1 MGFKRSN
8 SHCFSFLLLVFLMV
22 PTLALNTD
30 GVLLLSFKHAILS
43 DPLSVLQSWN
53 LDDKTPCAWTGVT
66 CTEIGLPGTPDR
78 LRVTSLVLPNSHLL
92 GSISEDL
99 GHIQHLRHLDLSSNN
114 FNGILPSSIF
124 NSTELQVLSL
134 SGNLISGSLPETI
147 GALASLQLLNLSHNA
162 LAGKVPENLTALQ
175 NLSVVSLK
183 GNYLSGNIP
192 SGFDS
197 VEVLDLSS
205 NLLNGSLPLDL
216 GGVHLNYLN
225 LSYNKISG
233 SISPEFAKKLPQN
246 ATIDLSFNNLSGA
259 IPESVALL
267 NQKMEFFSGNIDL
280 CGKPLKTLCAVP
292 STLSTPPN
300 MSQSISP
307 AIAVI
312 PNFKDII
319 VQNFGKDLWLKMD
332 TNNHPL
338 IHYHQQPITNN
349 NNPLPILSHFLTNLH
364 LGLKFTKLNII
375 VNSSNWITSSKRLSG
390 ANQSRIP
397 IKSKQCLNLYA
408 GITLV
413 NISAGFFSVA
423 TLLITMSP
431 CVTLVSTPVTSSS
444 PNNIQNQARGSLKP
458 GTIAAI
464 AVADLAGISILG
476 MIILYVYQLKKLK
489 DHLDDPST
497 AATSCNVL
505 KQPKVIVSKTNVEL
519 RTKMPPSPPS
529 SSSSSSPSCSCSCSC
544 MKLKLIEASETNS
557 SDSDLEEKNQVINVN
572 QRPGKLVT
580 VDGETELELET
591 LLKASAYILGTSGW
605 SIVYKA
611 VLENGTAFAVRRIGE
626 SSVERLKDFE
636 SRVRMI
642 AKLRHPNLVK
652 IRGFYW
658 GDTEKLVIYDYASNG
673 SLACTTTAYRR
684 SGSSSV
690 WHLPLEACLKI
701 ARGVARGLAYIHEK
715 KQVHG
720 NIKPT
725 NILLDS
731 NMEPIISD
739 LGLDRLLSRNG
750 ATYKPNNS
758 SSIRFLSSQRSTAS
772 RDAPSDHP
780 TTPTNPSPHAA
791 ATCSTPY
798 QALESLKNHKPNPKW
813 DVYSFGM
820 ILLEL
825 LSGRVLSTGELE
837 QWAVAAASIEEE
849 KNRAVRLGDM
859 AIKGDMEGKEE
870 AILTFFRLGFSCV
883 SVVPQKRPS
892 MKEAVQILEKITW
905 W

>member
-22 PTLALNTD
+22 PSLALNTD

-53 LDDKTPCAWTGVT
+53 RDDKTPCAWTGVT

-78 LRVTSLVLPNSHLL
+78 LRVTSLVLPNSHLH

-99 GHIQHLRHLDLSSNN
+99 GHIQHLSHLDLSSNS
-114 FNGILPSSIF
+114 FNGTLPSSIF

-134 SGNLISGSLPETI
+134 SGNLISGSLPESI

-175 NLSVVSLK
+175 KLSVVSLK

-233 SISPEFAKKLPQN
+233 SISPEFAEKLPQN

-312 PNFKDII
+312 PNT
-319 VQNFGKDLWLKMD
+319 V
-332 TNNHPL
+332 
-338 IHYHQQPITNN
+338 
-349 NNPLPILSHFLTNLH
+349 
-364 LGLKFTKLNII
+364 
-375 VNSSNWITSSKRLSG
+375 
-390 ANQSRIP
+390 
-397 IKSKQCLNLYA
+397 
-408 GITLV
+408 
-413 NISAGFFSVA
+413 
-423 TLLITMSP
+423 
-431 CVTLVSTPVTSSS
+431 VSTPVTSSS

-476 MIILYVYQLKKLK
+476 MIILYVYQLKKRK

-519 RTKMPPSPPS
+519 RTKMPPPPPS
-529 SSSSSSPSCSCSCSC
+529 SSSSPPCSCSC
-544 MKLKLIEASETNS
+544 MKLKLIETSETNS

-636 SRVRMI
+636 SHVRMI

-658 GDTEKLVIYDYASNG
+658 GDTEKLVIYDYVSNG

-690 WHLPLEACLKI
+690 WHLPLEARLKI

-758 SSIRFLSSQRSTAS
+758 SSIRFISSQRSTAS
-772 RDAPSDHP
+772 RDAPSDQP

-798 QALESLKNHKPNPKW
+798 QALESLKNLKPNPKW

-837 QWAVAAASIEEE
+837 QWAVAAASIGEE

-870 AILTFFRLGFSCV
+870 AILTCFRLGFSCV

-892 MKEAVQILEKITW
+892 MKEAVQILEKIT
-905 W
+905 

>member
-22 PTLALNTD
+22 PSLALNTD

-53 LDDKTPCAWTGVT
+53 RDDKTPCAWTGVT

-78 LRVTSLVLPNSHLL
+78 LRVTSLVLPNSHLH

-99 GHIQHLRHLDLSSNN
+99 GHIQHLSHLDLSSNN
-114 FNGILPSSIF
+114 FNGTLPSSIF

-134 SGNLISGSLPETI
+134 SGNLISGSLPESI

-312 PNFKDII
+312 PNT
-319 VQNFGKDLWLKMD
+319 V
-332 TNNHPL
+332 
-338 IHYHQQPITNN
+338 
-349 NNPLPILSHFLTNLH
+349 
-364 LGLKFTKLNII
+364 
-375 VNSSNWITSSKRLSG
+375 
-390 ANQSRIP
+390 
-397 IKSKQCLNLYA
+397 
-408 GITLV
+408 
-413 NISAGFFSVA
+413 
-423 TLLITMSP
+423 
-431 CVTLVSTPVTSSS
+431 VSTPVTSSS

-476 MIILYVYQLKKLK
+476 MIILYVYQLKKRE

-505 KQPKVIVSKTNVEL
+505 KQPKVIVSKTNMEL
-519 RTKMPPSPPS
+519 RTKMPPPPPS
-529 SSSSSSPSCSCSCSC
+529 SSSSPSCSCSC
-544 MKLKLIEASETNS
+544 MKLKLIETSETNS

-636 SRVRMI
+636 SHVRMI

-658 GDTEKLVIYDYASNG
+658 GDTEKLVIYDYVSNG

-690 WHLPLEACLKI
+690 SHLPLEARLKI

-758 SSIRFLSSQRSTAS
+758 SSIRFISSQRSTAS

-798 QALESLKNHKPNPKW
+798 QALESLKNLKPNPKW

-837 QWAVAAASIEEE
+837 QWAVAPASIGEE

-870 AILTFFRLGFSCV
+870 AILTCFRLGFSCV

-905 W
+905 C

>member
-1 MGFKRSN
+1 MGFKRSDF
-8 SHCFSFLLLVFLMV
+8 HCFSFLLLVFLMV
-22 PTLALNTD
+22 PSLALNTD

-53 LDDKTPCAWTGVT
+53 RDDETPCAWTGVT

-78 LRVTSLVLPNSHLL
+78 LRVTSLVLPNSQLH

-99 GHIQHLRHLDLSSNN
+99 GHIQHLRHMDLSSNN
-114 FNGILPSSIF
+114 FNGTLPSSIF

-134 SGNLISGSLPETI
+134 SGNLISGSLPESV

-216 GGVHLNYLN
+216 GGGHLNYLN

-312 PNFKDII
+312 PNTI
-319 VQNFGKDLWLKMD
+319 
-332 TNNHPL
+332 
-338 IHYHQQPITNN
+338 
-349 NNPLPILSHFLTNLH
+349 
-364 LGLKFTKLNII
+364 
-375 VNSSNWITSSKRLSG
+375 
-390 ANQSRIP
+390 
-397 IKSKQCLNLYA
+397 
-408 GITLV
+408 
-413 NISAGFFSVA
+413 
-423 TLLITMSP
+423 
-431 CVTLVSTPVTSSS
+431 VSTPVTSSS

-458 GTIAAI
+458 ATIAAI

-476 MIILYVYQLKKLK
+476 MIILYVYQLKKRK
-489 DHLDDPST
+489 GHPDDPRT
-497 AATSCNVL
+497 AATSCNIL
-505 KQPKVIVSKTNVEL
+505 KKPEVIVSKINVEL
-519 RTKMPPSPPS
+519 RPPP
-529 SSSSSSPSCSCSCSC
+529 SSSSSSPSCSC
-544 MKLKLIEASETNS
+544 MKLKLIETSETNS
-557 SDSDLEEKNQVINVN
+557 SDSDLEEKNQVINAN

-580 VDGETELELET
+580 VNGETELELET

-626 SSVERLKDFE
+626 SSVERLKEFE
-636 SRVRMI
+636 SHVRMI

-658 GDTEKLVIYDYASNG
+658 GDTEKLVIYDYVSNG
-673 SLACTTTAYRR
+673 SLACTTTAY
-684 SGSSSV
+684 SKFHSLSHNMHFSSNPF
-690 WHLPLEACLKI
+690 LFTKMRCIAPACS
-701 ARGVARGLAYIHEK
+701 YI
-715 KQVHG
+715 
-720 NIKPT
+720 
-725 NILLDS
+725 
-731 NMEPIISD
+731 
-739 LGLDRLLSRNG
+739 LSRLH
-750 ATYKPNNS
+750 
-758 SSIRFLSSQRSTAS
+758 LSKHVRS
-772 RDAPSDHP
+772 
-780 TTPTNPSPHAA
+780 
-791 ATCSTPY
+791 
-798 QALESLKNHKPNPKW
+798 
-813 DVYSFGM
+813 
-820 ILLEL
+820 
-825 LSGRVLSTGELE
+825 
-837 QWAVAAASIEEE
+837 
-849 KNRAVRLGDM
+849 RAR
-859 AIKGDMEGKEE
+859 
-870 AILTFFRLGFSCV
+870 
-883 SVVPQKRPS
+883 
-892 MKEAVQILEKITW
+892 
-905 W
+905 

>member
-43 DPLSVLQSWN
+43 DPLSDLQSWKR
-53 LDDKTPCAWTGVT
+53 DDKTPCAWTGVT

-312 PNFKDII
+312 PNT
-319 VQNFGKDLWLKMD
+319 V
-332 TNNHPL
+332 
-338 IHYHQQPITNN
+338 
-349 NNPLPILSHFLTNLH
+349 
-364 LGLKFTKLNII
+364 
-375 VNSSNWITSSKRLSG
+375 
-390 ANQSRIP
+390 
-397 IKSKQCLNLYA
+397 
-408 GITLV
+408 
-413 NISAGFFSVA
+413 
-423 TLLITMSP
+423 
-431 CVTLVSTPVTSSS
+431 VSTPVTSSS
-444 PNNIQNQARGSLKP
+444 PNNIQNKARGSLKP

-476 MIILYVYQLKKLK
+476 MIILYVYQLKKRK

-519 RTKMPPSPPS
+519 RTKMPPSPP

-658 GDTEKLVIYDYASNG
+658 GDTEKLVIYDYVSNG

-690 WHLPLEACLKI
+690 WHLPLEARLKI

-750 ATYKPNNS
+750 ATYKQNNS

-798 QALESLKNHKPNPKW
+798 QALESLKNLKPNPKW

-905 W
+905 C

>member
-1 MGFKRSN
+1 
-8 SHCFSFLLLVFLMV
+8 MV

-312 PNFKDII
+312 PN
-319 VQNFGKDLWLKMD
+319 
-332 TNNHPL
+332 
-338 IHYHQQPITNN
+338 
-349 NNPLPILSHFLTNLH
+349 
-364 LGLKFTKLNII
+364 
-375 VNSSNWITSSKRLSG
+375 
-390 ANQSRIP
+390 
-397 IKSKQCLNLYA
+397 
-408 GITLV
+408 
-413 NISAGFFSVA
+413 
-423 TLLITMSP
+423 
-431 CVTLVSTPVTSSS
+431 VTSSS

-497 AATSCNVL
+497 AAT
-505 KQPKVIVSKTNVEL
+505 
-519 RTKMPPSPPS
+519 RPPSPPS

-673 SLACTTTAYRR
+673 SLACTTTAY
-684 SGSSSV
+684 SSSSV

-892 MKEAVQILEKITW
+892 MKEAVQILEK
-905 W
+905 

>member
-53 LDDKTPCAWTGVT
+53 RDDKTPCAWTGVT

-312 PNFKDII
+312 PNT
-319 VQNFGKDLWLKMD
+319 V
-332 TNNHPL
+332 
-338 IHYHQQPITNN
+338 
-349 NNPLPILSHFLTNLH
+349 
-364 LGLKFTKLNII
+364 
-375 VNSSNWITSSKRLSG
+375 
-390 ANQSRIP
+390 
-397 IKSKQCLNLYA
+397 
-408 GITLV
+408 
-413 NISAGFFSVA
+413 
-423 TLLITMSP
+423 
-431 CVTLVSTPVTSSS
+431 VSTPVTSSS

-476 MIILYVYQLKKLK
+476 MIILYVYQLKKRK

-519 RTKMPPSPPS
+519 RTKMPPSPP

-658 GDTEKLVIYDYASNG
+658 GDTEKLVIYDYVSNG

-690 WHLPLEACLKI
+690 WHLPLEARLKI

>member
-43 DPLSVLQSWN
+43 DPLSDLQSWN
-53 LDDKTPCAWTGVT
+53 RDDKTPCAWTGVT

-312 PNFKDII
+312 PNT
-319 VQNFGKDLWLKMD
+319 V
-332 TNNHPL
+332 
-338 IHYHQQPITNN
+338 
-349 NNPLPILSHFLTNLH
+349 
-364 LGLKFTKLNII
+364 
-375 VNSSNWITSSKRLSG
+375 
-390 ANQSRIP
+390 
-397 IKSKQCLNLYA
+397 
-408 GITLV
+408 
-413 NISAGFFSVA
+413 
-423 TLLITMSP
+423 
-431 CVTLVSTPVTSSS
+431 VSTPVTSSS
-444 PNNIQNQARGSLKP
+444 PNNIQNKARGSLKP

-476 MIILYVYQLKKLK
+476 MIILYVYQLKKRK

-519 RTKMPPSPPS
+519 RTKMPPSPP

-658 GDTEKLVIYDYASNG
+658 GDTEKLVIYDYVSNG

-690 WHLPLEACLKI
+690 WHLPLEARLKI

-750 ATYKPNNS
+750 ATYKQNNS

-798 QALESLKNHKPNPKW
+798 QALESLKNLKPNPKW

-905 W
+905 C

>member
-22 PTLALNTD
+22 PSLALNTD

-53 LDDKTPCAWTGVT
+53 RDDKTPCAWAGVT

-78 LRVTSLVLPNSHLL
+78 LRVTSLVLPNSHLH

-99 GHIQHLRHLDLSSNN
+99 GHIQHLSHLDLSSNS
-114 FNGILPSSIF
+114 FNGTLPSSIF
-124 NSTELQVLSL
+124 NSTELRVLSL
-134 SGNLISGSLPETI
+134 SGNLISGSLPESI

-192 SGFDS
+192 GGFDS

-312 PNFKDII
+312 PNT
-319 VQNFGKDLWLKMD
+319 V
-332 TNNHPL
+332 
-338 IHYHQQPITNN
+338 
-349 NNPLPILSHFLTNLH
+349 
-364 LGLKFTKLNII
+364 
-375 VNSSNWITSSKRLSG
+375 
-390 ANQSRIP
+390 
-397 IKSKQCLNLYA
+397 
-408 GITLV
+408 
-413 NISAGFFSVA
+413 
-423 TLLITMSP
+423 
-431 CVTLVSTPVTSSS
+431 VSTPVTSSS

-476 MIILYVYQLKKLK
+476 MIILYVYQLKKRK

-519 RTKMPPSPPS
+519 RTKMPPPPPS
-529 SSSSSSPSCSCSCSC
+529 SSSSPSCSCSC

-557 SDSDLEEKNQVINVN
+557 SDSDLEEKNQVINMN

-636 SRVRMI
+636 SHVRMI

-658 GDTEKLVIYDYASNG
+658 GDTEKLVIYDYVSNG

-690 WHLPLEACLKI
+690 WHLPLEARLKI

-758 SSIRFLSSQRSTAS
+758 SSIRSISSQRSTAS

-780 TTPTNPSPHAA
+780 TTPSSPSPHAA

-798 QALESLKNHKPNPKW
+798 QALESLKNLKPNPKW

-849 KNRAVRLGDM
+849 KNRAVRLGDV

-870 AILTFFRLGFSCV
+870 AILTCFRLGFSCV

-905 W
+905 C